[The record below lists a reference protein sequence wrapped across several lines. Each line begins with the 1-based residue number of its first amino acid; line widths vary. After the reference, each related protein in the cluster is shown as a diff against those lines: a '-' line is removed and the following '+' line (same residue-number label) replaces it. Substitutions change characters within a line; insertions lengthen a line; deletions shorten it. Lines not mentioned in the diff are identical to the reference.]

1 MLLSSVYQPSFLDDS
16 WTATSANIMPSE
28 DGGTNIVFGD
38 GDVSTKLSNIL
49 PDGTGNTDHAG
60 QVTNTTAPTTLI
72 RLTSTSLNWGL
83 VLSRCWMQM
92 RLAICCGRC
101 ENPYLLMANVDIR
114 AARIH
119 EWFFTSLERT
129 GIRRDQLE
137 SGEELNSPDPSYTY

>member
-1 MLLSSVYQPSFLDDS
+1 
-16 WTATSANIMPSE
+16 MPSE

-83 VLSRCWMQM
+83 VLSRCRMQM